1 MKTIVWIFAL
11 SLSSFAYADY
21 FGCDLKVGNSPRVG
35 AEAEYRGREISVS
48 FEDWSCEAK
57 IDQNIQVSMQIS
69 NPKLGIQGQ
78 ASNRASVE
86 MELQTDDGIVSCKC
100 GLR

>member
-1 MKTIVWIFAL
+1 MKTIVAILAL

-21 FGCDLKVGNSPRVG
+21 FGCDLKVGNGPIVG

-48 FEDWSCEAK
+48 YEDWVCEAK
-57 IDQNIQVSMQIS
+57 IDNKIQVSMQIS
-69 NPKLGIQGQ
+69 NPKLGVQGQ

-86 MELQTDDGIVSCKC
+86 MEILTDTGIVSCKC